1 MEGSLVRRDLPDID
15 TAGEFGIAKPPPK
28 TPDRSQSSDRLEEKM
43 TAQPYQSDFR
53 AERSTLPGD
62 QSDEKTA
69 PAAQPQA
76 YLGPSAFPRPSQDTM
91 RRSLDTAGN
100 GDDGQRTVVPDKEE
114 EKKPVSGSQSLKET
128 CRVIITHS
136 WVNVLLV
143 FVPAGT
149 IVHALPQVHGAVVF
163 ALNCVAVIPLAGL
176 LAFATESV
184 AGEMG
189 DALGALMNVTFGNVV
204 ELIIL

>member
-1 MEGSLVRRDLPDID
+1 
-15 TAGEFGIAKPPPK
+15 
-28 TPDRSQSSDRLEEKM
+28 
-43 TAQPYQSDFR
+43 
-53 AERSTLPGD
+53 
-62 QSDEKTA
+62 
-69 PAAQPQA
+69 
-76 YLGPSAFPRPSQDTM
+76 M
-91 RRSLDTAGN
+91 RRSLDTAGH
-100 GDDGQRTVVPDKEE
+100 GDDGERTVVPDKEE
-114 EKKPVSGSQSLKET
+114 EKPVSGFQSLKET

-143 FVPAGT
+143 FVPAGI
-149 IVHALPQVHGAVVF
+149 IVHALPQVHGAIVF